1 MSSAKSKEYNFS
13 QLVDDIW
20 ANEGG
25 GTSTSSSLS
34 SSTIDNDVNDIQDT
48 FASSE
53 STETTKWILIGG
65 TAMVLAAAWGL
76 AMTMGDEL
84 GIALEFG

>member
-1 MSSAKSKEYNFS
+1 VSSAKSKEYNFS

-48 FASSE
+48 FAE